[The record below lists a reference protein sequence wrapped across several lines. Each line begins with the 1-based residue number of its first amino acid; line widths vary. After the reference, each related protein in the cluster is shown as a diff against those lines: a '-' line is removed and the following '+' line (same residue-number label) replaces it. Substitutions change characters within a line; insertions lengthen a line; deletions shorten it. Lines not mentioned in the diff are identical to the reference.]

1 MSRQSCKWVCQHCTY
16 ENWPKALRC
25 TLCLNP
31 RPTHL
36 IEEEAPLEERDI
48 YKILPLVA
56 ELPTPSI
63 PSSNNPYQ
71 KWACS
76 RCTYLNWPRSA
87 KCTQCRSLRSPPS
100 SGGASSPPPVMGGGH
115 HAGALSCS
123 PPPAQATTS
132 TELPNACSDAHI
144 KWACHAC
151 TYENWPK
158 SRRCVICG
166 TARPKADSPVGC
178 RTADSEEMRRYVPGS
193 PPPATLAMG
202 YRRASEIELQR
213 APSLP
218 GAGGEEGSN
227 ANNYVSSCL
236 RRKAREVDRLWFSAC
251 RGVVEGQAEPVARYL
266 AAGGDPA
273 RQLTHTEAALL
284 ARQAICDAG
293 FTLAHLAIRYDRDD
307 ILALLLSSTG
317 VGGGSPVAKRVPSDA
332 CPDLAADIRRHVA
345 ASFKQRKGPFSCYFV
360 TEFVTFALPTEIR
373 QLHPSVQKIL
383 FDELLDQDVQ
393 KELEEESSII
403 NWSLELT
410 ETVGSRLYALWN
422 RSAGNCLLDSVLQAT
437 WGIFD
442 RDNALRRVLG
452 DTLCEGTSVL
462 YPRWKEAET
471 LQAKLLHF
479 SLDEAQWQEDW
490 GTLVS
495 LATQPGSALEQL
507 HIFAL
512 AHILRRP
519 VIVYGVKYVKS
530 FRGEA
535 LGYARFEGIYLPLLW
550 EPSFCWKWPIALGY
564 TRGHFSALVPMEPYH
579 CTEGAGAVPD
589 DHRQAAFLPLM
600 TADRQL
606 LPLHFLT
613 QGELGREEEI
623 MRQWLDCCVTEGG
636 ILVAQQKVPRH
647 PHLVQQMVDEWL
659 DVYRKLSQHRLADPS
674 AGTAGYSS
682 DGDSD
687 HE

>member
-25 TLCLNP
+25 TICLNP
-31 RPTHL
+31 RPPHL

-48 YKILPLVA
+48 YKISPLVA
-56 ELPTPSI
+56 EPTAPSI
-63 PSSNNPYQ
+63 PCSNPYQ
-71 KWACS
+71 KWSCI
-76 RCTYLNWPRSA
+76 RCTYLNWPRST
-87 KCTQCRSLRSPPS
+87 KCTQCRAPRSPPPS
-100 SGGASSPPPVMGGGH
+100 AGASPPVTNY
-115 HAGALSCS
+115 AGAPSRS

-132 TELPNACSDAHI
+132 TELPNACSDS

-166 TARPKADSPVGC
+166 TPRPKADSPMGTLDC
-178 RTADSEEMRRYVPGS
+178 EEMRRYVPGS
-193 PPPATLAMG
+193 PTLGAPAPG

-213 APSLP
+213 APVLP
-218 GAGGEEGSN
+218 SGGIDEAGN
-227 ANNYVSSCL
+227 ANNYVNSCL
-236 RRKAREVDRLWFSAC
+236 RRKARETDRLWLSAC
-251 RGVVEGQAEPVARYL
+251 RGVVEGQTDPVARYL
-266 AAGGDPA
+266 ATGGDPA
-273 RQLTHTEAALL
+273 RQLTHAEAALL
-284 ARQAICDAG
+284 ARQAICDVG
-293 FTLAHLAIRYDRDD
+293 FTLAHLAIRYEREE

-317 VGGGSPVAKRVPSDA
+317 VGSGRPVAKRVPSDA
-332 CPDLAADIRRHVA
+332 CPDVAADIRRHVA

-360 TEFVTFALPTEIR
+360 TECVTFALPTEIR
-373 QLHPSVQKIL
+373 QFHPSVQKIL

-410 ETVGSRLYALWN
+410 ETLGSRLYALWN

-452 DTLCEGTSVL
+452 DTLCEGASVL
-462 YPRWKEAET
+462 YPRWKDAET
-471 LQAKLLHF
+471 LQARLLHF

-519 VIVYGVKYVKS
+519 IIVYGVKYVKS

-564 TRGHFSALVPMEPYH
+564 TRGHFSALVPMEPH
-579 CTEGAGAVPD
+579 HGTEGAGALTE
-589 DHRQAAFLPLM
+589 DHLRQQAVFLPLM

-623 MRQWLDCCVTEGG
+623 MRHWLDCCVTEGG
-636 ILVAQQKVPRH
+636 ILVAQQKVPRQ

-659 DVYRKLSQHRLADPS
+659 DVYRKLSHHRLAEPS
-674 AGTAGYSS
+674 ATGYSS

-687 HE
+687 QE